1 MGNSVLIV
9 CVFQT
14 HILDALNYLII
25 IREHSNIMRSKEG
38 EGCVSQ
44 FFSQTPIEGEGFKK
58 FSSVI
63 NVKILCAFEKLFSL
77 KPSLPLFKFIF
88 GLLIL

>member
-25 IREHSNIMRSKEG
+25 IRERSNIARSKGG
-38 EGCVSQ
+38 EGVCPNFLTKSRR
-44 FFSQTPIEGEGFKK
+44 GER
-58 FSSVI
+58 
-63 NVKILCAFEKLFSL
+63 
-77 KPSLPLFKFIF
+77 
-88 GLLIL
+88 GLENFLA